1 MSFDTIYY
9 DKLPEGVVEGSTEI
23 KILDSWLNHKL
34 YKKFNY
40 NQTSFVDL
48 TTLAIDCVKD
58 TIFYT
63 ISRKTHKTTEVVG
76 TGALYWDIG
85 ELDKHKREVIQSVF
99 TKLKHLPPNSDSIFV
114 IYDLSFEL
122 LKVGFGSKHFKLLYG
137 EAPSDPVLSE
147 LLSRL
152 YVGESI
158 GDTMDME
165 SILGLKATMKIVDD
179 PLLRYPT
186 KQAANKVRAI
196 TSNEPWRNKRGFR
209 GYFRN

>member
-9 DKLPEGVVEGSTEI
+9 DKLPEGVVEGSTEM

-40 NQTSFVDL
+40 NQASFVDL
-48 TTLAIDCVKD
+48 TTLAIDCIKD

-63 ISRKTHKTTEVVG
+63 ISRKTDKTTEVVD

-85 ELDKHKREVIQSVF
+85 ELAKHKREVIQSVF
-99 TKLKHLPPNSDSIFV
+99 TKLRHLSVHDDSIFV
-114 IYDLSFEL
+114 IYEISFQL

-158 GDTMDME
+158 GDTMNME
-165 SILGLKATMKIVDD
+165 SIQVLKATMKIIDD

-186 KQAANKVRAI
+186 KQASNKVKSI

-209 GYFRN
+209 GYFKN